1 MDILYFYVLQHT
13 VSEPQFTPPAPAEIK
28 IGMETVVLNTNI
40 TSNITSTTSAATA
53 TGLWYTC
60 AVLSKY

>member
-1 MDILYFYVLQHT
+1 MDILYFSVLQHT
-13 VSEPQFTPPAPAEIK
+13 VSEPQRTSPAPAEIK

-40 TSNITSTTSAATA
+40 TSTTSTTTSAA

-60 AVLSKY
+60 VVLSKY